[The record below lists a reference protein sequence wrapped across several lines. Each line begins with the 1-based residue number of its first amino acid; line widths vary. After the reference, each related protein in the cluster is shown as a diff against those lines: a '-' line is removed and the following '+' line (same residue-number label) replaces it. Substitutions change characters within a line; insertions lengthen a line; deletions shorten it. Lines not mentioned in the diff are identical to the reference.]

1 MEEEPRR
8 SAVIVA
14 EHPLW
19 LEALDGLLHRV
30 GVAVAGRATR
40 FDLAAALVDRHSPD
54 LLLADG
60 DTADPSA
67 NWEHVRRIK
76 ERRPA
81 TAVVL
86 IALETDD
93 VTMDTA
99 FAAGVDVYCTKAAE
113 AEDVASA
120 VRQLFAHSIYVP
132 GRTRSNGDEA
142 GEEEVV
148 QAVAYKAGLTRR
160 EVEILRLVAEG
171 LSNSQLAAMLWVTEQ
186 TVKFH
191 LSNVYRKLG
200 ISNRTEASRWAQVH
214 GLLPANTS
222 RRSELPA
229 A

>member
-30 GVAVAGRATR
+30 GVAVAG
-40 FDLAAALVDRHSPD
+40 ALVDRHSPD

-99 FAAGVDVYCTKAAE
+99 FAAGVDVYCT
-113 AEDVASA
+113 
-120 VRQLFAHSIYVP
+120 
-132 GRTRSNGDEA
+132 
-142 GEEEVV
+142 
-148 QAVAYKAGLTRR
+148 
-160 EVEILRLVAEG
+160 
-171 LSNSQLAAMLWVTEQ
+171 
-186 TVKFH
+186 
-191 LSNVYRKLG
+191 
-200 ISNRTEASRWAQVH
+200 
-214 GLLPANTS
+214 
-222 RRSELPA
+222 
-229 A
+229 